1 MALSSGKTSSRDVLA
16 RTLDDLI
23 DNGTPDEL
31 ASAILSLSGAYQA
44 CHPKRVRLVGPL
56 SPPCVV
62 RAAPY
67 NSAIII
73 KVS

>member
-1 MALSSGKTSSRDVLA
+1 MALSNGKTSSREVLA

-31 ASAILSLSGAYQA
+31 ASAILSLSGAYSA
-44 CHPKRVRLVGPL
+44 CHPKRVNVLGPM
-56 SPPCVV
+56 SPPLVV

-67 NSAIII
+67 GTALVV